1 MGNTSRRSEVKV
13 NEGRKSKVK
22 LALVDLSVKSTH
34 CYSTENTAVVELSI
48 LDAVV
53 LSKFIIPP

>member
-1 MGNTSRRSEVKV
+1 MGNTSRRSEVKI

-22 LALVDLSVKSTH
+22 LAFMDLSVKSTL
-34 CYSTENTAVVELSI
+34 CYSTEDTAVVELSI